1 MEYLSLFKTLNLIS
15 ARTNIN
21 SCQVWIVHPSKMWL
35 LFTHSWLKYQIIF
48 VILTKKTLSIH
59 RCEHF
64 LKHFDIWEAF
74 FATVN
79 FSQTDLHLQESQINE
94 HLYVQSQ
101 MKHILVRKYH
111 ISERCICEIKV
122 IVWHCG
128 GSIIFYKLW
137 CLCCIMNVQME

>member
-1 MEYLSLFKTLNLIS
+1 MEFLSLFKTLNLIS

-21 SCQVWIVHPSKMWL
+21 SCQVWIVHPSKKWL

-64 LKHFDIWEAF
+64 LKTFWYLGSLFCNCKLLSDGLASTGEPNQWTSLCSDEA
-74 FATVN
+74 
-79 FSQTDLHLQESQINE
+79 
-94 HLYVQSQ
+94 Y
-101 MKHILVRKYH
+101 LVRKYH